1 MLTKFAH
8 SEQHFNAHVRC
19 QRDDI
24 VAVLSH
30 TANMSP
36 FAANLRA
43 ARKVKGWTLDRL
55 AAEADTSKGYLSELE
70 RGIRPV
76 PPGKFVDNLAA
87 ALDTTAAAL
96 TGETSDDRIRRTVPI
111 VGYVGAGAQAHFY
124 ATGDGELDRVEA
136 PDYATEKTVA
146 AAIRG
151 ESLGPL
157 LEHFLVFW
165 DDVRSPVTEDLYHQ
179 LCVVGLPDDRILV
192 KMIKPA
198 GAPGRFHLLSNNEG
212 PMLDEEI
219 VWAAKV
225 TGMRPR

>member
-1 MLTKFAH
+1 MSTICAEYKHKMSLA
-8 SEQHFNAHVRC
+8 RP
-19 QRDDI
+19 
-24 VAVLSH
+24 VLGWQ
-30 TANMSP
+30 
-36 FAANLRA
+36 LRRMGIGRRIAEARTA
-43 ARKVKGWTLDRL
+43 ARISQIKLG
-55 AAEADTSKGYLSELE
+55 ELVGAGQTTISSWE
-70 RGIRPV
+70 RERTEPTREDVQRI
-76 PPGKFVDNLAA
+76 AA
-87 ALDTTAAAL
+87 ALGVPVTQL
-96 TGETSDDRIRRTVPI
+96 EIGEANDRNRRTVPV

-136 PDYATEKTVA
+136 PDYATERTVA

-198 GAPGRFHLLSNNEG
+198 GTPGRFHLLSNNEG

-219 VWAAKV
+219 IWAAKV